1 MLDDAEWRARAM
13 SSLISNVLESFRVD
27 FLHGWSQ
34 QDFDSVVYNNMI
46 CHCTGIAGCSV
57 MVTTVSTH
65 LCSTQYSFIVP
76 FGGLS
81 HAAIS

>member
-1 MLDDAEWRARAM
+1 MLGDEWRARAM

-34 QDFDSVVYNNMI
+34 QYSDSVVYNNMI
-46 CHCTGIAGCSV
+46 CHSTGIAGCSV